1 MPCPKSSN
9 CLSND
14 PLLRK
19 NFFFPS
25 GISFPKEFKRSLLG
39 KLSNNDTLTQTH
51 FAGCNKYGNL
61 CRSSNS
67 ALSAAGKTRLDRE
80 RAKMCQHEMVR
91 EKRKLG
97 ETFPSSPCGTMCVKI
112 SAKIALQNIASEAK
126 NIASEA
132 KFVFEFDCFS
142 REKFSVTF

>member
-39 KLSNNDTLTQTH
+39 KLSNDDTLTRTH

-80 RAKMCQHEMVR
+80 RAKMCQHEMVS

-97 ETFPSSPCGTMCVKI
+97 ETFSSSPSETMCVKI

>member
-39 KLSNNDTLTQTH
+39 KLSNDDTLTRTH

-91 EKRKLG
+91 GNQEKTISTYYCN
-97 ETFPSSPCGTMCVKI
+97 TFSPPFLCVF
-112 SAKIALQNIASEAK
+112 L
-126 NIASEA
+126 
-132 KFVFEFDCFS
+132 
-142 REKFSVTF
+142 

>member
-39 KLSNNDTLTQTH
+39 KLSNDDTLTRTH

-80 RAKMCQHEMVR
+80 RAKMCQHEMVS
-91 EKRKLG
+91 EKRKLRKP
-97 ETFPSSPCGTMCVKI
+97 FPSPSETMCVKI
-112 SAKIALQNIASEAK
+112 TAKIALQNIT
-126 NIASEA
+126 SEA
-132 KFVFEFDCFS
+132 KFMFEFCDKLNIRIGIRLFFS
-142 REKFSVTF
+142 

>member
-91 EKRKLG
+91 GNQEKTISTYYCN
-97 ETFPSSPCGTMCVKI
+97 TFSPPFLCVF
-112 SAKIALQNIASEAK
+112 L
-126 NIASEA
+126 
-132 KFVFEFDCFS
+132 
-142 REKFSVTF
+142 